1 MIYLQIGIL
10 ILEIILCIIL
20 NELLKEKLNKKIRYA
35 ICIALLINC
44 WNMRTYQAMW
54 AIHTLF
60 CLFVLLIL
68 LKKRKPILCIILSA
82 IVSTSI
88 VTFGYVNM
96 YTIHKT
102 TYNLETTKEIT
113 PTKICFISDVH
124 YPNANNP
131 QRLKQITN
139 TLMKVNPDFYLLG
152 GDLVDE
158 STSIKDMEI
167 LFHQL
172 GRLTKIAP
180 VYFVYGNHENKTKF
194 TRTKLNQ
201 AIDKNNIT
209 ILSDQEV
216 HLNNI
221 ILIGRK
227 DYTNKNRKKTKDYN
241 LSNKTYNIVLDH
253 QPQGTRENIKNNVDL
268 QFSGHT
274 HNGQMFPLSYSYHL
288 QPDFAGNYGKETFK
302 HYTKIIS
309 SGLVGWGFPIRTEG
323 ICEYVVVNITPKK

>member
-1 MIYLQIGIL
+1 MIYLQMGIL
-10 ILEIILCIIL
+10 ILEIGLCYLI
-20 NELLKEKLNKKIRYA
+20 NNLLKDTLNKKIRYA
-35 ICIALLINC
+35 ICIALLVNC

-54 AIHTLF
+54 AVHTLF
-60 CLFVLLIL
+60 CLLVLLLIFR
-68 LKKRKPILCIILSA
+68 KRKPIFCIILSA

-102 TYNLETTKEIT
+102 TYNLTTTKEIT

-131 QRLKQITN
+131 ERLKEITD
-139 TLMKVNPDFYLLG
+139 TLMKVKLDFYLLG
-152 GDLVDE
+152 GDFVDE
-158 STSIKDMEI
+158 STSEKDMNI
-167 LFHQL
+167 LFKQL
-172 GRLTKIAP
+172 GRLTKVAP

-194 TRTKLNQ
+194 TRNKLDQ
-201 AIDKNNIT
+201 AITKNNIT
-209 ILSDQEV
+209 ILNDQKV
-216 HLNNI
+216 QLSNI
-221 ILIGRK
+221 TLVGRK
-227 DYTNKNRKKTKDYN
+227 DYTNLNRKKTKDYN
-241 LSNKTYNIVLDH
+241 LTNKAYNIVLDH

-268 QFSGHT
+268 QLSGHT

-323 ICEYVVVNITPKK
+323 ICEYVVVNVTPKK